1 MQKKILIVG
10 GSHSDIPLI
19 EAAKTLGLYVITTG
33 NRPQDKGHQFSDEYE
48 FADFSNKEEIYS
60 LAKRKNV
67 DAICSGSNDFAL
79 LSSSYAAEK
88 LSLPGFDSYA
98 TAENLHH
105 KDQFKN
111 YAQKIN
117 LMTSRSKSFTKNVC
131 SLDDLQGL
139 SFPLIV
145 KPVDLTG
152 GKGIARV
159 DSYEEVKDA
168 IDNLLQISRQP
179 RFVIEEFFEGT
190 LHSYSTFIVNQK
202 VVFEYFDNE
211 FSYKNPYLVST
222 STSPGL
228 IRGSTKML
236 VKAEAEKIASGL
248 NLVDGILHAQF
259 LEGVD
264 NIRMIEFTRRLPGDF
279 YGIPLHLSTKFNQ
292 AQSIL
297 KCSLGED
304 LKIDKDYKQSKF
316 VSRHCAMAAKNGIF
330 NRIDLSSDIKPYIV
344 GQFILMEPG
353 EAISNYLTQK
363 AAIYFIEYPS
373 FEKMV
378 DLNAEINSLI
388 KLQVQ

>member
-19 EAAKTLGLYVITTG
+19 EAAKKMGLHVITTG
-33 NRPQDKGHQFSDEYE
+33 NRPKDKGHQYSDEYE
-48 FADFSNKEEIYS
+48 FADFSNKEEIYN
-60 LAKRKNV
+60 LAKRKRV

-79 LSSSYAAEK
+79 LSSSYAAEM

-98 TAENLHH
+98 IAKKLHH

-117 LMTSRSKSFTKNVC
+117 LITSRSKSFTKDNF
-131 SLDDLQGL
+131 SLDELHDLRL
-139 SFPLIV
+139 PLII

-152 GKGIARV
+152 GKGITRV
-159 DSYEEVKDA
+159 NSYEEVDTA
-168 IDNLLQISRQP
+168 IEKLLQISKQP
-179 RFVIEEFFEGT
+179 RFVVEEYFEGT
-190 LHSYSTFIVNQK
+190 LHSYSTFIVNKK
-202 VVFEYFDNE
+202 VSFEYFDNE

-228 IRGSTKML
+228 VRESTRKL

-259 LEGVD
+259 LEGND
-264 NIRMIEFTRRLPGDF
+264 SFRIIEFTRRLPGDF
-279 YGIPLHLSTKFNQ
+279 YGIPLYLSTKFDQ

-297 KCSLGED
+297 KCSLGQD
-304 LKIDKDYKQSKF
+304 LKIDEDYKQSKF
-316 VSRHCAMAAKNGIF
+316 VSRHCAMSAKNGIF
-330 NRIDLSSDIKPYIV
+330 SQIHLASEIKPYIV
-344 GQFILMEPG
+344 GQFNLMKPG
-353 EAISNYLTQK
+353 EEITNYLSQK

-373 FEKMV
+373 KEKMLY
-378 DLNAEINSLI
+378 LNANINDLI
-388 KLQVQ
+388 QLQTL